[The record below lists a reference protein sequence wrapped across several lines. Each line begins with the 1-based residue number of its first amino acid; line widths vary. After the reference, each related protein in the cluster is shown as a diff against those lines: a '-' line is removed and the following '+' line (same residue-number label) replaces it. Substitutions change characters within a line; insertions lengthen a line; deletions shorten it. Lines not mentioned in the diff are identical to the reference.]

1 MNLLG
6 KVEIGKDSFTICK
19 VDVCS
24 RKHMSIGNNFVAR
37 IFIISQNHP
46 NSPSKKSLMS
56 LVYSSIFPSKAYQY
70 LPFNLFGIKCSR
82 FAKQAAK
89 EVTGSHVWQ

>member
-6 KVEIGKDSFTICK
+6 RIEVGKDSLTICRD
-19 VDVCS
+19 DVCS
-24 RKHMSIGNNFVAR
+24 RKYMSVGKNAIAR
-37 IFIISQNHP
+37 FFIISQNHP
-46 NSPSKKSLMS
+46 NSPSKKSYMS
-56 LVYSSIFPSKAYQY
+56 LFYSWIYPSKAYQY

>member
-1 MNLLG
+1 
-6 KVEIGKDSFTICK
+6 
-19 VDVCS
+19 
-24 RKHMSIGNNFVAR
+24 
-37 IFIISQNHP
+37 
-46 NSPSKKSLMS
+46 MS